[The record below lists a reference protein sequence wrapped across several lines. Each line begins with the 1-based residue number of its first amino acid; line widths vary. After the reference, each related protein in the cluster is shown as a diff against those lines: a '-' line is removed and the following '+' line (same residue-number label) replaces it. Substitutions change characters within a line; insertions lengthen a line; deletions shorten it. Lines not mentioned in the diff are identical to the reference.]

1 MVLQRQSISQR
12 CFFLAAGTKKF
23 QRANATTI
31 AYDAT
36 EYPSRRLVEDGMSTG
51 LTNKHTARGSLIC
64 ITCSLENN
72 AFSVLHYVLNVALH
86 YYMLHRFDVSN
97 WWTNTG

>member
-12 CFFLAAGTKKF
+12 CFFLAAGSKKF

-51 LTNKHTARGSLIC
+51 LTNKHTARGFSDLYYVFARKQC
-64 ITCSLENN
+64 ILCSALRPKCC
-72 AFSVLHYVLNVALH
+72 LTLLYVTSI
-86 YYMLHRFDVSN
+86 RC
-97 WWTNTG
+97 